1 MKCSW
6 MEIDCM
12 KYIDGEMNER
22 DRADFEM
29 HLEGC
34 AKCREILQDFQ
45 ELKSLTG
52 RIKMRDPTD
61 EFWDGYWRSLYRRIE
76 RKTGWL
82 FIVLGAA
89 MLVTYGAYRAVQS
102 FGTITFEKVAIAVFL
117 IGVVILLISVI
128 RERIHQHKTDPYK
141 KVKR

>member
-1 MKCSW
+1 

-12 KYIDGEMNER
+12 KYFDGEMNER
-22 DRADFEM
+22 DRADFER
-29 HLEGC
+29 HLDGC
-34 AKCREILQDFQ
+34 AKCRGILQDFQ

-76 RKTGWL
+76 RKAGWL
-82 FIVLGAA
+82 FIILGAA
-89 MLVTYGAYRAVQS
+89 MLVTYGAYRIVQS

-117 IGVVILLISVI
+117 IGVVLLLISVI